1 MQMAERTQAELVI
14 LTVIPGITAL
24 GAMASRAPLP
34 QKTYDEFFE
43 YAEKKAKELVARQA
57 SIAQSRGLKA
67 RDVVV
72 RSTNTIV
79 GTIVDFA
86 AKEKVGIIVV
96 GTRGLGGFKRLLM
109 GSVSSGI
116 VTHAPCSVLV
126 VR

>member
-1 MQMAERTQAELVI
+1 MAERTDADLMI

-43 YAEKKAKELVARQA
+43 YADKKAKEIVARKA
-57 SIAQSRGLKA
+57 SIAKSRGLKA

-79 GTIVDFA
+79 QTIVEFA
-86 AKEKVGIIVV
+86 AKEKIDVIVV

>member
-1 MQMAERTQAELVI
+1 MAQRTDADLVI
-14 LTVIPGITAL
+14 LNVIPGITAL

-43 YAEKKAKELVARQA
+43 YADKKAKEIVAREA

-79 GTIVDFA
+79 QTIVEFA
-86 AKEKVGIIVV
+86 AKEKIDVIVV